1 MENYKYLSKSQLESE
16 LCTLNMTL
24 SEMRGEEI
32 KMSSVWKSRIVEI
45 KKVLLNR
52 FDTSLYN

>member
-1 MENYKYLSKSQLESE
+1 MKNYTTLSKSQLESE

-24 SEMRGEEI
+24 SEIRGNEI
-32 KMSSVWKSRIVEI
+32 EMAPVWKSRIVEI

-52 FDTSLYN
+52 FDATLYN